1 MILGQTVQLVAS
13 VHPRFQMRVA
23 NHCRRGEIH
32 KPKKKVTLWVV
43 SFCFAKL
50 QNPESLGR
58 MGAEP
63 GHGSTCACPAWSVH
77 SEEIRKR
84 PRLGLP
90 YQQVRSPSDKNKHGE
105 LHTKKNCMCETVQE
119 GENCRAGLWRSLV
132 LVLPRQR
139 ACVMPSQA
147 IWLGVS
153 ASCLQRLN
161 SREQLPSL
169 RPFLS
174 LRAASTHITINK
186 AN

>member
-1 MILGQTVQLVAS
+1 MF
-13 VHPRFQMRVA
+13 P
-23 NHCRRGEIH
+23 
-32 KPKKKVTLWVV
+32 
-43 SFCFAKL
+43 FAL
-50 QNPESLGR
+50 QNFKILNLWEGWEQSLA
-58 MGAEP
+58 MVAHVLAP
-63 GHGSTCACPAWSVH
+63 LWSVH